1 MTFLCLNEIDS
12 FFTISTKKSQ
22 FWRKIKKIQ
31 KKQENPVFFRKN
43 DHHKKFPKI
52 ISKLRRNI
60 LKIVL
65 DRYGFPVGGKT
76 ILNATI
82 STYRK
87 VSHLKSTKGRFLGEI
102 CVLFDFW
109 NWKLSHLKTK
119 PHIHYLGCA
128 LLFLDCKL
136 ISL

>member
-1 MTFLCLNEIDS
+1 MKSTNFSS
-12 FFTISTKKSQ
+12 FRQKKS
-22 FWRKIKKIQ
+22 ILKKNQ
-31 KKQENPVFFRKN
+31 KNPKKTGKSCFFRKN

-87 VSHLKSTKGRFLGEI
+87 VSHLKSTKGRFLAEI
-102 CVLFDFW
+102 FVLFDF
-109 NWKLSHLKTK
+109 
-119 PHIHYLGCA
+119 
-128 LLFLDCKL
+128 
-136 ISL
+136 

>member
-1 MTFLCLNEIDS
+1 MFKWNWLIFHNFDQ
-12 FFTISTKKSQ
+12 KKSILKKNQ
-22 FWRKIKKIQ
+22 KNPKKNRKILF
-31 KKQENPVFFRKN
+31 FFRKN

-87 VSHLKSTKGRFLGEI
+87 VSHLKSTKGRFLAEI
-102 CVLFDFW
+102 FVLFDFW

-128 LLFLDCKL
+128 LLSLDCKL

>member
-1 MTFLCLNEIDS
+1 MKLTHF
-12 FFTISTKKSQ
+12 SQ
-22 FWRKIKKIQ
+22 FRPKKVNFEEKSKKIQ

-102 CVLFDFW
+102 CVLFDF
-109 NWKLSHLKTK
+109 
-119 PHIHYLGCA
+119 
-128 LLFLDCKL
+128 
-136 ISL
+136 